1 MTFEEAKPILA
12 AIMSVKDGRE
22 IRGQDITQAD
32 LSNYISSVNSAISP
46 FDFEIRSTIH
56 QTSHTRFYALV
67 NTTSDPL
74 IQLATTYTADE
85 IAYVKRLL
93 DAMFETNNTMREEV
107 MVVSAM
113 KAVQLA
119 RIPNSSSR
127 RESQAATQGGVAQQ
141 LSMREAE
148 EMLKRLINEGW
159 LEKTRKGNYGLTPR
173 ALMELR
179 TWLVESY
186 NDADEEDYDGGYRHN
201 KIKTCNAC
209 KDLITVVRYMLFKTG
224 KFATRLLTTIQGQ
237 RCSQRQ
243 CPARL
248 HDMCTRNFFRLQRG
262 EVCPLCKT
270 NWTGDHFVGERAIG
284 DKASRNRLGVGVSRR
299 VSHHTST
306 QPDDED

>member
-22 IRGQDITQAD
+22 IHAEDITQAD

-119 RIPNSSSR
+119 RIPNSSGR

-148 EMLKRLINEGW
+148 EMLKRLINERW

-186 NDADEEDYDGGYRHN
+186 NDADEEEEDDDDDGGYRHD

-209 KDLITVVRYMLFKTG
+209 KDLITV
-224 KFATRLLTTIQGQ
+224 GQ

-248 HDMCTRNFFRLQRG
+248 HDMCTRNFFRLQRA

-270 NWTGDHFVGERAIG
+270 KWTGDHFVGERALE
-284 DKASRNRLGVGVSRR
+284 DKASQNRSGVGVSRR
-299 VSHHTST
+299 VSHHAST

>member
-22 IRGQDITQAD
+22 IRGQDVTQAD

-186 NDADEEDYDGGYRHN
+186 NDADEEDYDGGVKGVLNGNVRHVFM
-201 KIKTCNAC
+201 ICALGTSFAC
-209 KDLITVVRYMLFKTG
+209 KEAKSALFAKPIG
-224 KFATRLLTTIQGQ
+224 
-237 RCSQRQ
+237 
-243 CPARL
+243 
-248 HDMCTRNFFRLQRG
+248 RG
-262 EVCPLCKT
+262 IISLANEP
-270 NWTGDHFVGERAIG
+270 
-284 DKASRNRLGVGVSRR
+284 
-299 VSHHTST
+299 
-306 QPDDED
+306 